1 VPFGDMLMAATK
13 GTKTLTKRQ
22 MYIKADTLSVVAF
35 RKGSPYRSEPF
46 FIGIGAIF
54 PIRYCGITGITRAWY
69 VVFLK

>member
-1 VPFGDMLMAATK
+1 MPLGDMLMAATK

-22 MYIKADTLSVVAF
+22 MYIKADALSIIAF

-54 PIRYCGITGITRAWY
+54 PIRYCRITGITRAWY

>member
-1 VPFGDMLMAATK
+1 V
-13 GTKTLTKRQ
+13 
-22 MYIKADTLSVVAF
+22 YIKADALGVIAF

-54 PIRYCGITGITRAWY
+54 PIRDSGITGITRAWY